1 VVRTHQDQRSQE
13 VVPLVH
19 GRTTESSTGLV
30 RNSRKHIDAFGAW
43 SKHHFDLPS
52 VSLSDLIWAEVQ
64 RSSTNRPAFGTLS
77 SWPAERSQPSWDAQY
92 NNPTHLNVF
101 AIPTVSRHGLQP
113 IDCQG
118 KTAGAT
124 SNFKTPR
131 ADGPDNRR
139 RRASR
144 SQRMDKKSRAV
155 PIFGILQALGFL
167 HPW

>member
-1 VVRTHQDQRSQE
+1 VVRTHQDQWSQE
-13 VVPLVH
+13 IVPLVH
-19 GRTTESSTGLV
+19 GGTTESSTGLV

-52 VSLSDLIWAEVQ
+52 VSLYDLIWAEVQ
-64 RSSTNRPAFGTLS
+64 RSSTNRPAFDTLT
-77 SWPAERSQPSWDAQY
+77 SWPAERSQSPWDTQHNHSAR
-92 NNPTHLNVF
+92 LNVV
-101 AIPTVSRHGLQP
+101 ATPTVSRDGLQS

-124 SNFKTPR
+124 FNFKTSR

-155 PIFGILQALGFL
+155 PIFGILQAAGFL